1 MGEPVPDLGELAGAV
16 AGAMAQR
23 AAGAL
28 ADAGFTDVREPHE
41 LVVRSL
47 TAGDTRV
54 TELAARL
61 RVSPQA
67 VSKTVAELV
76 RAGYV
81 TRGHDARDQ
90 RARPLVMTER
100 GQALVD
106 ASRRARQAAV
116 REVSRW
122 LGARDTAELV
132 RLLERAAEPFGDAQ
146 ATRRT
151 GMRL

>member
-1 MGEPVPDLGELAGAV
+1 MAERAPDVGELAGLV
-16 AGAMAQR
+16 AGAIARR

-28 ADAGFTDVREPHE
+28 ADAGFTDVREPQE
-41 LVVRSL
+41 SVVRGL
-47 TAGDTRV
+47 TAGDTTV
-54 TELAARL
+54 TQLAGRL
-61 RVSPQA
+61 GVSPQA
-67 VSKTVAELV
+67 VSKTVSELV

-81 TRGHDARDQ
+81 TRGRDAHDQ
-90 RARPLVMTER
+90 RARPLVLTER
-100 GQALVD
+100 GAALVD

-146 ATRRT
+146 ATSRK